1 MARRNVI
8 KLEYDTPATVIGIAS
23 HEKIWKLCWKVNQ
36 ELQITLASAE
46 EQVAEVAERAV
57 YTDFE
62 SDQDFDY
69 FLFENAF
76 QSRKVPVLARKFRYW
91 LVIRHIRDEA
101 PDISAFLQKLSH
113 INIVSLAHDLSDEK
127 DIKKLLP

>member
-1 MARRNVI
+1 VARRNVI

-36 ELQITLASAE
+36 ELQIALASAE
-46 EQVAEVAERAV
+46 EQVAEVAETVV

-62 SDQDFDY
+62 SDQDFDF

-76 QSRKVPVLARKFRYW
+76 QSRKVSALARKFRYW
-91 LVIRHIRDEA
+91 LVIRHVREEA
-101 PDISAFLQKLSH
+101 PDVSTLQRKLSG
-113 INIVSLAHDLSDEK
+113 IDIVSLAHDLSDEK